1 MPELPEVETTK
12 NSLAPLIGQKVT
24 TVVVHQP
31 SLRWPVPSDL
41 HHLQGQTLLRLERR
55 AKYILAYF
63 GQAEIEQNIALLH
76 LGMSGSLTLV
86 SPARDLRK
94 HDHVVISF
102 ENKLLEKQ
110 QLRYHDPRRFG
121 SILWLND
128 DTQSLLSKLAPEPL
142 TDDFNADYLWQKI
155 QNKSAAI
162 KTVIMD
168 NHSVVGVGNIYATEA
183 LFHTHIHPLRP
194 AKSLTMVE
202 VVALTDEIKRIL
214 IAAITLGG
222 STLKDYV
229 NGLGENGYFQ
239 QTLDVY
245 GRAKQPCHHCNTLI
259 ETIKIGQRAS
269 AFCPQCQN
277 FDSAR

>member
-12 NSLAPLIGQKVT
+12 TSLAPLIGQKVT
-24 TVVVHQP
+24 TVVVHQS

-41 HHLQGQTLLRLERR
+41 HRLQGQTLLRLERR

-63 GQAEIEQNIALLH
+63 GQADVEQTIALLH

-86 SPARDLRK
+86 EPERDLRK
-94 HDHVVISF
+94 HDHVLISF
-102 ENKLLEKQ
+102 EHT

-128 DTQSLLSKLAPEPL
+128 DTQGLLSKLAPEPL
-142 TDDFNADYLWQKI
+142 TDDFNAEYLWQKI

-168 NHSVVGVGNIYATEA
+168 NHIVVGVGNIYATEA
-183 LFHTHIHPLRP
+183 LFHTHIHPARP
-194 AKSLTMVE
+194 AKRLTMAE
-202 VVALTDEIKRIL
+202 VTALTDEIKRIL
-214 IAAITLGG
+214 TAAIALGG

-245 GRAKQPCHHCNTLI
+245 GRANEPCHCCNTPI
-259 ETIKIGQRAS
+259 ETLKIGQRAS
-269 AFCPQCQN
+269 AFCPNCQKL
-277 FDSAR
+277 DDTI

>member
-41 HHLQGQTLLRLERR
+41 HLLQGQTLLRLERR

-63 GQAEIEQNIALLH
+63 GQSEVEEHIALLH

-86 SPARDLRK
+86 EPERDLRK
-94 HDHVVISF
+94 HDHVLISF
-102 ENKLLEKQ
+102 EHI

-128 DTQSLLSKLAPEPL
+128 NTQSLLSKLAPEPL

-168 NHSVVGVGNIYATEA
+168 NHIVVGVGNIYATEA
-183 LFHTHIHPLRP
+183 LFHTQIHPARA
-194 AKSLTMVE
+194 AKSLTLAE
-202 VVALTDEIKRIL
+202 VIALTDEIKRIL
-214 IAAITLGG
+214 TAAIALGG
-222 STLKDYV
+222 SSLKDYV

-245 GRAKQPCHHCNTLI
+245 GRAKEPCHRCSIQI
-259 ETIKIGQRAS
+259 ETVRIGQRAS
-269 AFCPQCQN
+269 AFCPRCQK
-277 FDSAR
+277 FDNAI

>member
-24 TVVVHQP
+24 TVVVHQS
-31 SLRWPVPSDL
+31 SLRWPVPNDL
-41 HHLQGQTLLRLERR
+41 DQLQGQTLLRLERR

-63 GQAEIEQNIALLH
+63 GQAGGVEQNIALLH

-86 SPARDLRK
+86 EPERDLRK
-94 HDHVVISF
+94 HDHVLISF
-102 ENKLLEKQ
+102 EHI

-128 DTQSLLSKLAPEPL
+128 NTQTLLSKLAPEPL
-142 TDDFNADYLWQKI
+142 TDDFNTDYLWQKI
-155 QNKSAAI
+155 QNKTAAI

-168 NHSVVGVGNIYATEA
+168 NHIVVGVGNIYATEA

-194 AKSLTMVE
+194 AKSLTLAE
-202 VVALTDEIKRIL
+202 VTALTDEIKRIL
-214 IAAITLGG
+214 AAAIALGG

-245 GRAKQPCHHCNTLI
+245 GRAKEPCHRCSTLI
-259 ETIKIGQRAS
+259 ETIRIGQRAS
-269 AFCPQCQN
+269 AFCPDCQK
-277 FDSAR
+277 FDNPI

>member
-12 NSLAPLIGQKVT
+12 NSLAPLIGQKVK
-24 TVVVHQP
+24 TVVVHQS

-41 HHLQGQTLLRLERR
+41 DRLNGQTLLRLERR

-63 GQAEIEQNIALLH
+63 GQAGIENHIALLH

-86 SPARDLRK
+86 EPEREKRK
-94 HDHVVISF
+94 HDHVIISF
-102 ENKLLEKQ
+102 EQ
-110 QLRYHDPRRFG
+110 IQLRYHDPRRFG
-121 SILWLND
+121 SILWHNEN
-128 DTQSLLSKLAPEPL
+128 TQSLLSKLAPEPL

-168 NHSVVGVGNIYATEA
+168 NHIVVGVGNIYATEA
-183 LFHTHIHPLRP
+183 LFHTYIHPLRP
-194 AKSLTMVE
+194 AKSLTMLE
-202 VVALTDEIKRIL
+202 MAALTDEIKRIL
-214 IAAITLGG
+214 TAAIALGG
-222 STLKDYV
+222 SSLKDYV

-245 GRAKQPCHHCNTLI
+245 GRAKEPCHRCHTLI
-259 ETIKIGQRAS
+259 ETVRIGQRAS
-269 AFCPQCQN
+269 AFCPHCQKLDN
-277 FDSAR
+277 TI

>member
-12 NSLAPLIGQKVT
+12 NSLSPLIGQKVT
-24 TVVVHQP
+24 GVTVHQS

-63 GQAEIEQNIALLH
+63 GLAGVEQSTALLH

-86 SPARDLRK
+86 EPERNLRK
-94 HDHVVISF
+94 HDHVILNF
-102 ENKLLEKQ
+102 ENESLEKL

-121 SILWLND
+121 AILWLNE

-142 TDDFNADYLWQKI
+142 TDDFNAEYLWYKI

-168 NHSVVGVGNIYATEA
+168 NHIVVGVGNIYATEA

-194 AKSLTMVE
+194 AKSLTRVE
-202 VVALTDEIKRIL
+202 VTALTQEIKRIL
-214 IAAITLGG
+214 TAAIALGG
-222 STLKDYV
+222 STLRDYV
-229 NGLGENGYFQ
+229 NGFGENGYFQ

-245 GRAKQPCHHCNTLI
+245 GRAKEPCHRCDTVI
-259 ETIKIGQRAS
+259 ETVKIGQRAS
-269 AFCPQCQN
+269 AFCPHCQKLDN
-277 FDSAR
+277 PI

>member
-12 NSLAPLIGQKVT
+12 NSLAPLIGQKVK
-24 TVVVHQP
+24 TVVVHQS

-41 HHLQGQTLLRLERR
+41 DRLNGQTLLRLERR

-63 GQAEIEQNIALLH
+63 GQAGIENHIALLH

-86 SPARDLRK
+86 EPEREKRK
-94 HDHVVISF
+94 HDHVIISF
-102 ENKLLEKQ
+102 DEI

-128 DTQSLLSKLAPEPL
+128 NTQSLLSKLAPEPL

-168 NHSVVGVGNIYATEA
+168 NHIVVGVGNIYATEA
-183 LFHTHIHPLRP
+183 LFHTDIHPLRP
-194 AKSLTMVE
+194 AKSLTMLE
-202 VVALTDEIKRIL
+202 ITALTAEIKRIL
-214 IAAITLGG
+214 AAAIALGG

-245 GRAKQPCHHCNTLI
+245 GRAKEPCHRCNTLI
-259 ETIKIGQRAS
+259 ETVRIGQRAS
-269 AFCPQCQN
+269 AFCPHCQKLEQTI
-277 FDSAR
+277 

>member
-12 NSLAPLIGQKVT
+12 TSLSPLIGQKVT
-24 TVVVHQP
+24 AVVVHQS

-41 HHLQGQTLLRLERR
+41 NQLQGQTLLRLERR

-63 GQAEIEQNIALLH
+63 GQTGVEQQIALLH

-86 SPARDLRK
+86 EPERDLRK
-94 HDHVVISF
+94 HDHVLISF
-102 ENKLLEKQ
+102 EHI

-128 DTQSLLSKLAPEPL
+128 NTQSLLSKLAPEPL

-168 NHSVVGVGNIYATEA
+168 NHIVVGVGNIYATEA

-202 VVALTDEIKRIL
+202 VIALTAEIKRIL
-214 IAAITLGG
+214 AAAIALGG

-245 GRAKQPCHHCNTLI
+245 GRANEPCNRCGTAI
-259 ETIKIGQRAS
+259 ETVRIGQRAS
-269 AFCPQCQN
+269 AFCPNCQKN
-277 FDSAR
+277 R

>member
-12 NSLAPLIGQKVT
+12 NSLAPLIGQKVK
-24 TVVVHQP
+24 TVVVHQS

-41 HHLQGQTLLRLERR
+41 DRLNGQTLLRLERR

-63 GQAEIEQNIALLH
+63 GQAGIENHIALLH

-86 SPARDLRK
+86 EPEREKRK
-94 HDHVVISF
+94 HDHVIISF
-102 ENKLLEKQ
+102 EQ
-110 QLRYHDPRRFG
+110 IQLRYHDPRRFG
-121 SILWLND
+121 SILWLNEY
-128 DTQSLLSKLAPEPL
+128 TQSLLSKLAPEPL

-168 NHSVVGVGNIYATEA
+168 NHIVVGVGNIYATEA
-183 LFHTHIHPLRP
+183 LFHTYIHPLRP
-194 AKSLTMVE
+194 AKSLTMLE
-202 VVALTDEIKRIL
+202 VAALTDEIKRIL
-214 IAAITLGG
+214 TAAIALGG
-222 STLKDYV
+222 SSLKDYV

-245 GRAKQPCHHCNTLI
+245 GRAKEPCHRCHTLI
-259 ETIKIGQRAS
+259 ETVRIGQRAS
-269 AFCPQCQN
+269 AFCPHCQKLDN
-277 FDSAR
+277 TI

>member
-12 NSLAPLIGQKVT
+12 NSLAPLIGQKVK
-24 TVVVHQP
+24 TVVVHQS

-41 HHLQGQTLLRLERR
+41 DRLNGQTLLRLERR

-63 GQAEIEQNIALLH
+63 GQAGIENHIALLH

-86 SPARDLRK
+86 EPEREKRK
-94 HDHVVISF
+94 HDHVIISF
-102 ENKLLEKQ
+102 DEI

-121 SILWLND
+121 SILWLNEN
-128 DTQSLLSKLAPEPL
+128 TQSLLSKLAPEPL

-168 NHSVVGVGNIYATEA
+168 NHIVVGVGNIYATEA
-183 LFHTHIHPLRP
+183 LFHTYIHPLRP
-194 AKSLTMVE
+194 AKSLTMLE
-202 VVALTDEIKRIL
+202 VAALTDEIKRIL
-214 IAAITLGG
+214 TAAIALGG
-222 STLKDYV
+222 SSLKDYV

-245 GRAKQPCHHCNTLI
+245 GRAKEPCHRCHTLI
-259 ETIKIGQRAS
+259 ETVRIGQRAS
-269 AFCPQCQN
+269 AFCPHCQKLDN
-277 FDSAR
+277 TI

>member
-24 TVVVHQP
+24 AVVVHQS
-31 SLRWPVPSDL
+31 SLRWPVPNDL
-41 HHLQGQTLLRLERR
+41 NHLQGQTLLRLERR

-63 GQAEIEQNIALLH
+63 GQVGIEQNIALLH

-86 SPARDLRK
+86 EPERDLRK
-94 HDHVVISF
+94 HDHVLISF
-102 ENKLLEKQ
+102 EHI

-168 NHSVVGVGNIYATEA
+168 NHIVVGVGNIYATEA
-183 LFHTHIHPLRP
+183 LFHTAIHPSRS
-194 AKSLTMVE
+194 AKSLTTAE
-202 VVALTDEIKRIL
+202 VTALIDEIKRIL
-214 IAAITLGG
+214 TAAIALGG

-245 GRAKQPCHHCNTLI
+245 GRAKEPCHRCSTPI
-259 ETIKIGQRAS
+259 ETVKIGQRAS
-269 AFCPQCQN
+269 AFCPHCQK
-277 FDSAR
+277 FDKTI